1 MPNQPQPLK
10 VRDALAEALDGGY
23 VAAQAALNI
32 VADALAHSV
41 EFTTDARKRTIV
53 TGLAHSI
60 RNGDLPTDATAR
72 YRLHISNVETGELTT
87 ELFQHWPTL
96 EARVDELDRQ
106 GGFTHTAF
114 STYDGERVDL

>member
-1 MPNQPQPLK
+1 MTNQPQQLK
-10 VRDALAEALDGGY
+10 VRDALAVKLDGGY

-32 VADALAHSV
+32 VADALDHSV

-60 RNGDLPTDATAR
+60 RSGDLPTDATAR
-72 YRLHISNVETGELTT
+72 YRLHISNKETGEMVT

-96 EARVDELDRQ
+96 EARVDELQRAGDCTWTC
-106 GGFTHTAF
+106 FSAF
-114 STYDGERVDL
+114 DGERVDL